1 VDRKQITVALTRR
14 GILLAGA
21 APFVAGW
28 GASAQAVPTRIALV
42 IGNSNYDPIP
52 PIHNAE
58 SDAQKIASKLSELG
72 FDVTMKS
79 DLNGVALSNAIK
91 TFGEC
96 LRNAGPNAVSFV
108 FYSGHAAQDA
118 ARVNYLLPIDAK
130 ARNPD
135 ELRDEGAPIQ
145 NLLDDMDAA
154 NNDVNVLV
162 LDACRDWLGG
172 DRSADMPRGLHDMG
186 RHGSVFIAF
195 ATSPDTTA
203 DDGGGGDSPYTTRL
217 LEALSKQANDPLA
230 LLFDDVDAR
239 VYSDTD
245 KAQAPEYMNGLARAP
260 RWRLLGPSGPIV
272 ASVSPPKNNFVVSEY
287 LNTLN
292 RDKLIAF
299 THGNVSFT
307 ETLLARR
314 DLLAQ
319 YEINS
324 PIRLAYFLA
333 TIAHETGYFRYSFE
347 NFNYSASALATMFP
361 TRFSSLSQAQSYEH
375 HPERI
380 ANLIY
385 ANRMGNGDESSG
397 DGWRFRGRGYF
408 MITGRGNYSRIGQ
421 RIGVDLISSPDLM
434 NDPETG
440 LAAAAEIWSESHLN
454 GLADNDD
461 LVGLTRRFIGGVLS
475 GLPRRR
481 IILEE
486 AKQAVGVN

>member
-1 VDRKQITVALTRR
+1 
-14 GILLAGA
+14 
-21 APFVAGW
+21 
-28 GASAQAVPTRIALV
+28 
-42 IGNSNYDPIP
+42 
-52 PIHNAE
+52 
-58 SDAQKIASKLSELG
+58 
-72 FDVTMKS
+72 
-79 DLNGVALSNAIK
+79 
-91 TFGEC
+91 
-96 LRNAGPNAVSFV
+96 
-108 FYSGHAAQDA
+108 
-118 ARVNYLLPIDAK
+118 
-130 ARNPD
+130 
-135 ELRDEGAPIQ
+135 
-145 NLLDDMDAA
+145 
-154 NNDVNVLV
+154 
-162 LDACRDWLGG
+162 
-172 DRSADMPRGLHDMG
+172 
-186 RHGSVFIAF
+186 
-195 ATSPDTTA
+195 
-203 DDGGGGDSPYTTRL
+203 
-217 LEALSKQANDPLA
+217 
-230 LLFDDVDAR
+230 
-239 VYSDTD
+239 
-245 KAQAPEYMNGLARAP
+245 
-260 RWRLLGPSGPIV
+260 
-272 ASVSPPKNNFVVSEY
+272 VSPPKNNFVVSEY